1 MVFGPDQAVER
12 IEKYEGRLLT
22 VSRGEFA
29 LKLFDRKSKSI
40 DSNTSFI
47 GKLISDAC
55 VIGHGPSLPREPQN
69 ASPNAHDSIYDGFRE
84 LSKTNGDRP
93 YADAVCRFSEA
104 GA

>member
-1 MVFGPDQAVER
+1 VVFGPDQAVER

-47 GKLISDAC
+47 GKHERRL
-55 VIGHGPSLPREPQN
+55 
-69 ASPNAHDSIYDGFRE
+69 
-84 LSKTNGDRP
+84 GDRP
-93 YADAVCRFSEA
+93 RAISPARTSKCEPKCA
-104 GA
+104 